1 MLAGVDD
8 LLAIVASVY
17 GETEPADCRLLR
29 GVRDV
34 QHGEDPKLLAPK
46 LSTTPRRLRALAEC
60 GDPVQGIFKTTLEAG
75 AAEKPMTKARRSL
88 GRMLLGDLAER
99 EFERLYKRTLGA
111 DELLQLQDARRAR
124 TETDYHVIN
133 GDAKPVFRLNIKF
146 HGTLFG
152 RARADVDLEPQ
163 DCFALGTYK
172 IYQGITKQV
181 EERRPYVFVV
191 VSVPGLTAD
200 VAGAAIPDA
209 LVHLTSFVSE
219 STMSGKRDLED
230 AIVRHLIE
238 HRQSEPV
245 QRSVDGFAHRIEQ
258 AEWRVISARKADKL
272 LRELLFKRVFAVRQR
287 TSPRTQVNMHFSLS
301 SDLTPF
307 AEFARLRKERGL
319 HGLAVILEAA
329 DI

>member
-8 LLAIVASVY
+8 LLAVLASVY
-17 GETEPADCRLLR
+17 GDKEPADCRLLR
-29 GVRDV
+29 GVLEVQRGRDASA
-34 QHGEDPKLLAPK
+34 LAPAVG
-46 LSTTPRRLRALAEC
+46 TTARRLRNLAQSS
-60 GDPVQGIFKTTLEAG
+60 DPVARIFKTTLEAG
-75 AAEKPMTKARRSL
+75 ADEKPMTKARRSL

-99 EFERLYKRTLGA
+99 EFERLYRRTLGA

-133 GDAKPVFRLNIKF
+133 GDGKPVFRLNIKF
-146 HGTLFG
+146 HGTLFE
-152 RARADVDLEPQ
+152 RAKADVGLDPE

-209 LVHLTSFVSE
+209 FVHLSSFVFE
-219 STMSGKRDLED
+219 SRMSGKRDLED
-230 AIVRHLIE
+230 AIVRTVIDQQEPEAAGGAVDDFARRIE
-238 HRQSEPV
+238 H
-245 QRSVDGFAHRIEQ
+245 
-258 AEWRVISARKADKL
+258 AEWRVISARKADRL
-272 LRELLFKRVFAVRQR
+272 LRQLLFERVFAVRQR
-287 TSPRTQVNMHFSLS
+287 TSPRTQVNMHLSLS
-301 SDLTPF
+301 DDLTPF
-307 AEFARLRKERGL
+307 VEFARLRKERGL
-319 HGLAVILEAA
+319 HGLAVILEAG